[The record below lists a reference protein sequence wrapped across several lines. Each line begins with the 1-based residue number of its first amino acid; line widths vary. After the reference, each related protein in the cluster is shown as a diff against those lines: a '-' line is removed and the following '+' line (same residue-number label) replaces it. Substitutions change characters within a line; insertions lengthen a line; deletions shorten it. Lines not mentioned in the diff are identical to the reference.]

1 MKRIYDLW
9 KYEYIP
15 LWGCEEGTIYTF
27 RWIVPTLDKKAK
39 RWRILYYLVLICS
52 HLTQNL
58 LKLNCNQGS
67 QFHEP
72 VLLPEW
78 LQVPAAHEWSPQN
91 CWDLSSPKSSPRV
104 QMLLPP
110 GSWCSAPCSCRGW
123 TTAPTTWRIHRPS
136 TDRCQP
142 HGWPGPAAPAPP
154 QPSDHHGGPRRP
166 WRARRVPLAA
176 PQWLCQ
182 IPRAKQRPG
191 PVERPRG
198 TARSTADGVLA
209 GPERSCT
216 PGHRI
221 SSPRAGQDIQSP
233 PRNKA
238 LEGIWPEFQHSCASW
253 AGSFN
258 KSWLILGPAKK
269 CCVWGIRQ
277 RMTEAC
283 DVHYCRKIKQHI

>member
-1 MKRIYDLW
+1 MQPRFSVSW
-9 KYEYIP
+9 TGSVARMAASSSCAWVIP
-15 LWGCEEGTIYTF
+15 SELLRSLIAPKVCRTF
-27 RWIVPTLDKKAK
+27 KCFFLRGLGA
-39 RWRILYYLVLICS
+39 R
-52 HLTQNL
+52 
-58 LKLNCNQGS
+58 
-67 QFHEP
+67 
-72 VLLPEW
+72 
-78 LQVPAAHEWSPQN
+78 
-91 CWDLSSPKSSPRV
+91 PRV
-104 QMLLPP
+104 LVGDGPP
-110 GSWCSAPCSCRGW
+110 HRQRGVS
-123 TTAPTTWRIHRPS
+123 TAHQPIGAGPMAGLA
-136 TDRCQP
+136 QP
-142 HGWPGPAAPAPP
+142 HPAPP

-233 PRNKA
+233 PHNKA